1 MQPSAELTGTVDAFY
16 RALLG
21 GDAATLA
28 ALLSHQEGL
37 LFIGTAPEE
46 WWADYDTIVRVIRAQ
61 SELFGSGLRAIGSAP
76 QVQQEGT
83 VGWFADR
90 FTLRLPDGTEVPMRV
105 SGVLHQEAGRWTVVQ
120 THSSLGAP
128 NTEAFRQDFAQ

>member
-1 MQPSAELTGTVDAFY
+1 MQPSAELKGMVDEFY

-21 GDAATLA
+21 GDAATLE

-46 WWADYDTIVRVIRAQ
+46 WWADYDTIVWVIRAQ
-61 SELFGSGLRAIGSAP
+61 IELFGSGLRAIGSAP

-83 VGWFADR
+83 VG
-90 FTLRLPDGTEVPMRV
+90 
-105 SGVLHQEAGRWTVVQ
+105 
-120 THSSLGAP
+120 
-128 NTEAFRQDFAQ
+128 